1 LSGAFSSLWA
11 SSGPGCRCVVHA
23 SFLVSRWPAHREQR
37 SSENKAPDP
46 EGSAHLLL
54 AEKRGAAPLSS
65 ATPALGSPGPRDVDA
80 LSPSP
85 PPLPY
90 KPDARPS
97 PPVQTGRAPLP
108 SRTNRTRISPCA
120 PLQNGRAS
128 PHAPRTKRTRRRS
141 PCPLA
146 QGALTGQRVAAL
158 VRPVDH
164 ARHLLKVDELGVPGQ
179 TERAVSSESG
189 ARSWALQL
197 QMPRLGRRRAGR
209 VGCVGAEADPGR
221 GARARARRC
230 IRSRV
235 PVRGRADRGCVDRTE
250 PE

>member
-1 LSGAFSSLWA
+1 VPPLRSAVPVRGTSTLFPHPPL
-11 SSGPGCRCVVHA
+11 P
-23 SFLVSRWPAHREQR
+23 SRTNRTRA
-37 SSENKAPDP
+37 
-46 EGSAHLLL
+46 
-54 AEKRGAAPLSS
+54 
-65 ATPALGSPGPRDVDA
+65 
-80 LSPSP
+80 